1 MSRIGKLPVK
11 IPEGVSVEVSGQV
24 ARVQGPKGVVEKE
37 FPKGVQITV
46 NSGKITVSI
55 RDGDESYK
63 SLQGT
68 TRAILQNMVRGVKDG
83 WSKVIELVGTGYRAE
98 VSGDTLTIL
107 IGFSHPVKFKAPE
120 GISFSVQKTEITI
133 EGADKEIVGQTA
145 ASIRAV
151 RPPEPY
157 KGKGIKY
164 KDEYVRRKAGKAAK
178 AVGAA

>member
-11 IPEGVSVEVSGQV
+11 IPEGVSVEVNGQV

-46 NSGKITVSI
+46 NGGKITVSI
-55 RDGDESYK
+55 REGDESYK

-68 TRAILQNMVRGVKDG
+68 TRSILQNMVRGVKDG